1 MSGGT
6 ARIYRCDTCGK
17 EEIEGQQWQAHVIFI
32 DRGGRPRVYE
42 LCHNCTLRISKAL
55 EESE

>member
-6 ARIYRCDTCGK
+6 ARVYRCDTCGRT
-17 EEIEGQQWQAHVIFI
+17 EIEGQHWQAHVIFI

-42 LCHNCTLRISKAL
+42 LCHACTERISRAL
-55 EESE
+55 EGSE